1 MTKAASTTNIIQLLQ
16 GYEEAYGPGVVT
28 SIGSVTSGNRYT
40 EYIICVNDK
49 NGKEHRIEVPSID
62 EEKFWAWQ
70 NREVEP
76 CKAIVPDA
84 IIDD

>member
-1 MTKAASTTNIIQLLQ
+1 MIRVASTSSIIQLLQ

-28 SIGSVTSGNRYT
+28 SIGSVTSGSRFT
-40 EYIICVNDK
+40 EYVICVKDED
-49 NGKEHRIEVPSID
+49 GEEHRIDVPSID

-76 CKAIVPDA
+76 CEVIVPDA
-84 IIDD
+84 IIED

>member
-28 SIGSVTSGNRYT
+28 SIGSVTSGGRFT
-40 EYIICVNDK
+40 EYVICVKDED
-49 NGKEHRIEVPSID
+49 GEEHRIEVPSID

-70 NREVEP
+70 NRVKEP
-76 CKAIVPDA
+76 CEAIVPDA
-84 IIDD
+84 IIEN